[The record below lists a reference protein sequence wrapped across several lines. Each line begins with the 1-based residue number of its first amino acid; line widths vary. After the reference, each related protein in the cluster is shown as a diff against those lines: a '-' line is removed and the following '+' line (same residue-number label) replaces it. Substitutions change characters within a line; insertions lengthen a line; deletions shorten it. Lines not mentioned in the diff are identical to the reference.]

1 MNHCDLT
8 LYLCTDRHWLGDMT
22 IGERVERAIEGGVTL
37 VQLRE
42 KDVSTAQFLEAALE
56 VQAVCRKQGIPLII
70 NDRIDIALA
79 IDAEGVHVGQSDM
92 PCAIARRLLGPDKI
106 LGVSASTPEQARR
119 ALEDGADYIG
129 VGAAFLTDTKAVGR
143 ALTRIA
149 HEIIERNDGC
159 QDVCLVGI
167 RRRGVPIAE
176 ALGANIERIDE
187 RIENRKVPVGE
198 LDIMLYRDDLTRIA
212 DMPRL
217 SSTNVPFD
225 VTNKRVVIVDDVLY
239 TGRTARAAIDALF
252 AMGRP
257 AMIQLAILVDRG
269 HRELPIRADYVG
281 KNIPTSRSE
290 VIAVKLPQ
298 FDGETSVQILTLE

>member
-1 MNHCDLT
+1 M
-8 LYLCTDRHWLGDMT
+8 
-22 IGERVERAIEGGVTL
+22 
-37 VQLRE
+37 
-42 KDVSTAQFLEAALE
+42 STVKAVLMDEA
-56 VQAVCRKQGIPLII
+56 
-70 NDRIDIALA
+70 
-79 IDAEGVHVGQSDM
+79 
-92 PCAIARRLLGPDKI
+92 
-106 LGVSASTPEQARR
+106 
-119 ALEDGADYIG
+119 
-129 VGAAFLTDTKAVGR
+129 AVGR

-149 HEIIERNDGC
+149 HESIERNDGC
-159 QDVCLVGI
+159 QNVCLVGI
-167 RRRGVPIAE
+167 RRRGVPLAQRIAE
-176 ALGANIERIDE
+176 NIE

>member
-1 MNHCDLT
+1 M
-8 LYLCTDRHWLGDMT
+8 
-22 IGERVERAIEGGVTL
+22 
-37 VQLRE
+37 
-42 KDVSTAQFLEAALE
+42 STVKAVLMDEA
-56 VQAVCRKQGIPLII
+56 
-70 NDRIDIALA
+70 
-79 IDAEGVHVGQSDM
+79 
-92 PCAIARRLLGPDKI
+92 
-106 LGVSASTPEQARR
+106 
-119 ALEDGADYIG
+119 
-129 VGAAFLTDTKAVGR
+129 AVGR

-159 QDVCLVGI
+159 QNVCLVGI
-167 RRRGVPIAE
+167 RRRGVPLAQRIAE
-176 ALGANIERIDE
+176 NIE

-269 HRELPIRADYVG
+269 HRELPIRADFVG
-281 KNIPTSRSE
+281 KNVPTSSE
-290 VIAVKLPQ
+290 EVVAVKVNA
-298 FDGETSVQILTLE
+298 FDGENSVTLYQQD

>member
-1 MNHCDLT
+1 M
-8 LYLCTDRHWLGDMT
+8 
-22 IGERVERAIEGGVTL
+22 
-37 VQLRE
+37 
-42 KDVSTAQFLEAALE
+42 STVKAVLMDEA
-56 VQAVCRKQGIPLII
+56 
-70 NDRIDIALA
+70 
-79 IDAEGVHVGQSDM
+79 
-92 PCAIARRLLGPDKI
+92 
-106 LGVSASTPEQARR
+106 
-119 ALEDGADYIG
+119 
-129 VGAAFLTDTKAVGR
+129 AVGR

-167 RRRGVPIAE
+167 RRRGVPLAQRIAE
-176 ALGANIERIDE
+176 NIE

-252 AMGRP
+252 AMGRL

>member
-1 MNHCDLT
+1 M
-8 LYLCTDRHWLGDMT
+8 
-22 IGERVERAIEGGVTL
+22 
-37 VQLRE
+37 
-42 KDVSTAQFLEAALE
+42 STVKAVLMDEA
-56 VQAVCRKQGIPLII
+56 
-70 NDRIDIALA
+70 
-79 IDAEGVHVGQSDM
+79 
-92 PCAIARRLLGPDKI
+92 
-106 LGVSASTPEQARR
+106 
-119 ALEDGADYIG
+119 
-129 VGAAFLTDTKAVGR
+129 AVGR

-159 QDVCLVGI
+159 QNVCLVGI
-167 RRRGVPIAE
+167 RRRGVPLAQLIAE
-176 ALGANIERIDE
+176 NID

>member
-1 MNHCDLT
+1 M
-8 LYLCTDRHWLGDMT
+8 
-22 IGERVERAIEGGVTL
+22 
-37 VQLRE
+37 
-42 KDVSTAQFLEAALE
+42 STVKAVLMDEA
-56 VQAVCRKQGIPLII
+56 
-70 NDRIDIALA
+70 
-79 IDAEGVHVGQSDM
+79 
-92 PCAIARRLLGPDKI
+92 
-106 LGVSASTPEQARR
+106 
-119 ALEDGADYIG
+119 
-129 VGAAFLTDTKAVGR
+129 AVGR

-159 QDVCLVGI
+159 QNVCLVGI
-167 RRRGVPIAE
+167 RRRGVPLAQRIAE
-176 ALGANIERIDE
+176 NIE

-269 HRELPIRADYVG
+269 HRELPIRADFVG
-281 KNIPTSRSE
+281 KNVPTAHSE
-290 VIAVKLPQ
+290 RVAVRVTEI
-298 FDGETSVQILTLE
+298 DGEDSVALYR